1 MNAKEE
7 EECLLSENSKS
18 EKDTGGKAVA
28 LGAWWKRIWKKEG
41 EQIAIKLESKE
52 ALPASPGR

>member
-18 EKDTGGKAVA
+18 EKETGGKAVA

-41 EQIAIKLESKE
+41 DKKEES
-52 ALPASPGR
+52 

>member
-1 MNAKEE
+1 MNAKEEE

-18 EKDTGGKAVA
+18 EKETGGKAVA

-41 EQIAIKLESKE
+41 DKKEERKEKEGPKYFKLK
-52 ALPASPGR
+52 